1 MILYTTQET
10 GYFIELPFRTSH
22 QKLMKHLYKHRN
34 SFKNES
40 ETREIFF
47 SLIPQPGMNP
57 TLQVFAIAF
66 IKNGKVQKVWDAY
79 HNGYRLMPK
88 RKLSILESRPR
99 KNPRLYYF

>member
-1 MILYTTQET
+1 
-10 GYFIELPFRTSH
+10 
-22 QKLMKHLYKHRN
+22 
-34 SFKNES
+34 
-40 ETREIFF
+40 
-47 SLIPQPGMNP
+47 MNP